1 MASQGRPN
9 KRKRPHAEDAEEG
22 DGLDGGTFSLEG
34 GAPDLELDDG
44 MGAWHS
50 SPYAAVAPINAD
62 TVPDAPTT
70 EKLREAANEA
80 HDTAVAG
87 YEAGKAGAKES
98 SDAKWM
104 QTVLRSG
111 TTSDKVAAMTLLVQE
126 SPMHNL
132 GSLQKL
138 LDLAGKKGG
147 AREGRTMACD
157 ALKDLMLQNLL
168 PERKLRWFAQQPLGD
183 LPDDEGDPERVAR
196 LRFWFF
202 EDALKRS
209 YIDFL
214 AILERDLGD
223 TVSKFKLKAM
233 HTVADLLKTKAEN
246 EKILLTLLAN
256 KIGDIDNR
264 VGSRAVHLLQTL
276 VFEHSAMKAVVA
288 REIENIAFR
297 PNVGLRTQYYA
308 VIFLS
313 NLTLLRDTDNA
324 LAARLIGAYFGLF
337 EQMVRGAGPS
347 SDKDSKGAK
356 GGKDKEA
363 DASVQSR
370 LMSALLTGVNRAFPY
385 ARDEMDSETTGRHVE
400 ALYRLVHAKDSATGG
415 VHINVSIQSLQ
426 LLQQLQSKDSALSDR
441 FYRSLYQLISLPELR
456 ACRKQAMLL
465 NLLYKAMLRDEDEGR
480 LRAFVKRI
488 LQNCSYHHPPFIC
501 GSLFMLSEIA
511 KTKRSLKQWIA
522 SAPVFEPPAPEPVPQ
537 VEDAEEQET
546 DEGTSDAG
554 ARGSKRK
561 KAKKGK
567 GKADTEGDDIQ
578 INQRKP
584 QQKKAVDTDADAE
597 AASTQP
603 QPGEGEGERKQ
614 VEKYDPKKREPLHAG
629 AHNSLPWELVGLGL
643 HFHPTVRTFS
653 AELRAGNTIVYG
665 GDPLA
670 DHSLLAFLD
679 RFQFKKPKAPK
690 KNTEATAYSTHAARG
705 RLAER
710 GVQLGVGKGLGVVNT
725 EAFARLSESE
735 VPPKDL
741 FFHHFFSRQ
750 AVQRD
755 AAQRRKVRDAKA
767 EAKAAKDAESEATKA
782 AGGSAAAAAVRGFG
796 EDSSDEEGL
805 DDGGGLA
812 PARYDI
818 DDMQVDV
825 DGDASADDDEFGF
838 DDNDDD
844 SDEFSSDDDDDDGGG
859 GGGGMASGLSAA
871 FADADDFAA
880 LIANDDSGGGSAKG
894 AKKQEA
900 WESRTDDNANKGG
913 KRPSQSRPGRKGKGS
928 RAKSK
933 GGRR

>member
-1 MASQGRPN
+1 MLPRLPTGRRSDALKTHILLGTATMAKGT
-9 KRKRPHAEDAEEG
+9 KRKRQGKGEIAEDG
-22 DGLDGGTFSLEG
+22 DGLDGGDFSLEI
-34 GAPDLELDDG
+34 GAPGLDDG
-44 MGAWHS
+44 DGFRGWYDSEH
-50 SPYAAVAPINAD
+50 AAVSPVNAD
-62 TVPDAPTT
+62 AALDAPTT
-70 EKLREAANEA
+70 EKLREAAKEA
-80 HDTAVAG
+80 HDAAVAG

-132 GSLQKL
+132 ASLQKL
-138 LDLAGKKGG
+138 LDLAGKRGG

-157 ALKDLMLQNLL
+157 ALKDLMLQTLL
-168 PERKLRWFAQQPLGD
+168 PERKLRWFAQQPLAD
-183 LPDDEGDPERVAR
+183 LPADEGSSERMTR
-196 LRFWFF
+196 LRYWHF
-202 EDALKRS
+202 EDAVKRS

-233 HTVADLLKTKAEN
+233 HTVADLLKSKAEN

-256 KIGDIDNR
+256 KIGDTDKR
-264 VGSRAVHLLQTL
+264 VGARAVHLLQTL
-276 VFEHSAMKAVVA
+276 VFEHSAMKTIVA

-313 NLTLLRDTDNA
+313 NLTLIRGTDGT

-337 EQMVRGAGPS
+337 EQMVRGGAS
-347 SDKDSKGAK
+347 SSAKNGKTSKSKDLDS
-356 GGKDKEA
+356 

-385 ARDEMDSETTGRHVE
+385 ARDGMDSETTDRHVE

-415 VHINVSIQSLQ
+415 IHINVSIQSLQ
-426 LLQQLQSKDSALSDR
+426 LLQQLQSKDSGLSDR
-441 FYRSLYQLISLPELR
+441 FYRSLYHLISLAELR
-456 ACRKQAMLL
+456 PCRKQAMFL
-465 NLLYKAMLRDEDEGR
+465 NLLYKAMLKDEDEGR

-488 LQNCSYHHPPFIC
+488 LQSCSYHHPPFVC
-501 GSLFMLSEIA
+501 GALFMLSEVA
-511 KTKRSLKQWIA
+511 KTKPHLKQWIA
-522 SAPVFEPPAPEPVPQ
+522 SAPAFEPPAPAQKDTVADP
-537 VEDAEEQET
+537 EDGGAESET
-546 DEGTSDAG
+546 DEGTSVG
-554 ARGSKRK
+554 KRSRDGDRKNK
-561 KAKKGK
+561 KVPKQRQDK
-567 GKADTEGDDIQ
+567 TENDDIQ

-584 QQKKAVDTDADAE
+584 QAKTAATDDSAATLAPAAPQSANGADL
-597 AASTQP
+597 
-603 QPGEGEGERKQ
+603 
-614 VEKYDPKKREPLHAG
+614 EKYDPNKREPLYAG
-629 AHNSLPWELVGLGL
+629 AQHSLPWELVGLGV

-653 AELRAGNTIVYG
+653 AELRAGKTIVYG

-690 KNTEATAYSTHAARG
+690 KTSHEATAYSAHAARG

-710 GVQLGVGKGLGVVNT
+710 SVQIGIGKGLGVVNT
-725 EAFARLSESE
+725 EAFAKLSEAE

-741 FFHHFFSRQ
+741 FFHHFFSRT

-755 AAQRRKVRDAKA
+755 VAQRRKLRDQKA
-767 EAKAAKDAESEATKA
+767 QAKAAKEAESQGDGTATV
-782 AGGSAAAAAVRGFG
+782 GSEVRPFG
-796 EDSSDEEGL
+796 EDSSDEEDGL
-805 DDGGGLA
+805 DDTLT
-812 PARYDI
+812 PYNI
-818 DDMQVDV
+818 DDMQVDS
-825 DGDASADDDEFGF
+825 DGDDDEFGF
-838 DDNDDD
+838 GDDD
-844 SDEFSSDDDDDDGGG
+844 SDDMSDDDDVGGG
-859 GGGGMASGLSAA
+859 GGGGST

-880 LIANDDSGGGSAKG
+880 LIANPDDVQSSKGS
-894 AKKQEA
+894 KKQAA
-900 WESRTDDNANKGG
+900 WESRNDDSRSGSSK
-913 KRPSQSRPGRKGKGS
+913 SRPGRKGAGS

-933 GGRR
+933 GRR

>member
-1 MASQGRPN
+1 MAKGN
-9 KRKRPHAEDAEEG
+9 KRKRQGKGELAEDG
-22 DGLDGGTFSLEG
+22 DGLDGGDFSLEI
-34 GAPDLELDDG
+34 GAPGLDDG
-44 MGAWHS
+44 DGMRGWYDSEH
-50 SPYAAVAPINAD
+50 AAVSAVNAD
-62 TVPDAPTT
+62 AAPDAPTT
-70 EKLREAANEA
+70 EKLREAAQA
-80 HDTAVAG
+80 SHDAAVAG

-132 GSLQKL
+132 ASLQKL
-138 LDLAGKKGG
+138 LDLAGKRGG

-157 ALKDLMLQNLL
+157 ALKDLMLQTLL
-168 PERKLRWFAQQPLGD
+168 PERKLRWFAQQPLAD
-183 LPDDEGDPERVAR
+183 LPADEGSPERMTQ
-196 LRFWFF
+196 LRYWHF
-202 EDALKRS
+202 EDAVKRS

-256 KIGDIDNR
+256 KIGDTDKR
-264 VGSRAVHLLQTL
+264 VGARTVHLLQTL
-276 VFEHSAMKAVVA
+276 VFEHSAMKTVVA

-313 NLTLLRDTDNA
+313 NLTLIRGTDGT

-337 EQMVRGAGPS
+337 EQMVRAGAS
-347 SDKDSKGAK
+347 SSAKTGKSGKAKDLDS
-356 GGKDKEA
+356 

-385 ARDEMDSETTGRHVE
+385 ARDGMDSETTDRHVE

-415 VHINVSIQSLQ
+415 IHINVSIQSLQ
-426 LLQQLQSKDSALSDR
+426 LLQQLQSNDSGLSDR
-441 FYRSLYQLISLPELR
+441 FYRSLYHLISLAELR
-456 ACRKQAMLL
+456 PCRKQAMFL
-465 NLLYKAMLRDEDEGR
+465 NLLYKAMLKDEDEGR

-488 LQNCSYHHPPFIC
+488 LQSCSYHHPPFVC
-501 GSLFMLSEIA
+501 GALFMLSEVA
-511 KTKRSLKQWIA
+511 KTKPHLRQWIA
-522 SAPVFEPPAPEPVPQ
+522 SAPAFEPPAPAQKDTVP
-537 VEDAEEQET
+537 DAEDGGEESET
-546 DEGTSDAG
+546 DEGTSVG
-554 ARGSKRK
+554 KRSRDGNRK
-561 KAKKGK
+561 NKTAAKQRQDKA
-567 GKADTEGDDIQ
+567 ENDDIE

-584 QQKKAVDTDADAE
+584 QAKAAATDDTSTVDPAAPQTASE
-597 AASTQP
+597 AAV
-603 QPGEGEGERKQ
+603 G
-614 VEKYDPKKREPLHAG
+614 KYDPSKREPLYAG
-629 AHNSLPWELVGLGL
+629 AAHSLPWELVGLRV
-643 HFHPTVRTFS
+643 HFHPTVRTFC
-653 AELRAGNTIVYG
+653 AELQAGKTIVYG

-690 KNTEATAYSTHAARG
+690 TKREATAYSAHAARG

-710 GVQLGVGKGLGVVNT
+710 GVQINVGKGLGVVNT
-725 EAFARLSESE
+725 EAFAKLSEAE

-741 FFHHFFSRQ
+741 FFHHFFSRT

-755 AAQRRKVRDAKA
+755 VAQRRKLRDEKA
-767 EAKAAKDAESEATKA
+767 QAKAAKEAEVKGEGTATTD
-782 AGGSAAAAAVRGFG
+782 GSDVRGFG

-805 DDGGGLA
+805 DDTLT
-812 PARYDI
+812 PYNI
-818 DDMQVDV
+818 DDMQADS
-825 DGDASADDDEFGF
+825 DGDDDEFGF
-838 DDNDDD
+838 GDDD
-844 SDEFSSDDDDDDGGG
+844 SDDVSDDDDVGGG
-859 GGGGMASGLSAA
+859 GGGGGST

-880 LIANDDSGGGSAKG
+880 LIANPDDVQSSKGS
-894 AKKQEA
+894 KKQAA
-900 WESRTDDNANKGG
+900 WESRNDDNMINRSGSSK
-913 KRPSQSRPGRKGKGS
+913 SRPGRKGAGS

-933 GGRR
+933 GRR